1 MPAPDNPAG
10 RIAVRDAHAAWTRG
24 DTAAA
29 EALCRRAIALGV
41 DDAPVWTLLGVAL
54 RDRDPHAAEA
64 ALRRAVERDAA
75 FADAPF
81 QLGNLHRRQRQ
92 FAAAIAAYERALAI
106 VPGHPS
112 IMNNLALALDA
123 DGQTQR
129 AADTWREVLRREPGH
144 RQAQGNLVH
153 ALCRDGAHREA
164 AALFERQLRDAA
176 DTDASLWVDYGICL
190 HHRRDYD
197 GAEAS
202 FRRAL
207 ALAPDDA
214 LILTNLG
221 SVLLDG
227 GAFERAEPVLA
238 QAHTIDPERLYAA
251 TLLATARAHLCR
263 WDGLGAL
270 HARILERLTR
280 GDGDHDIANPFT
292 ALSMPMPP
300 GAQLRVAQRWAR
312 SLRPAPPD
320 KASGSPR
327 SARISGA
334 PLRLGYVSSDFRTHA
349 VAFLATEVWERHDRR
364 QFTTFAYSIGPREV
378 SPLRSRI
385 EAAFD
390 HFVDCG
396 DDAPIETAR
405 RVRDDGID
413 LLIDLNG
420 YTTHA
425 RSEILALRPAP
436 VQLSWLG
443 YLGSMG
449 AEFIDCVIT
458 DRIVTPADAQPFFT
472 ERFLTLPHCYCP
484 SDTRREVAPQPES
497 REACGLPAK
506 GFVFCCFNAPYKI
519 LPDLFDVWMRVLG
532 AVEHSVLWL
541 APGNAKACA
550 NLRLEAGRRGIDA
563 DRLVF
568 APRVPPA
575 DHLARHV
582 HADLFLDT
590 APYNAGTT
598 ANDALFMGLPVLT
611 CMGTTMAGRVAAS
624 QLHAI
629 GLADL
634 ATPDLGAYEAA
645 ALRIARDPATAAALR
660 ARLERNRHTHP
671 LFDMA
676 RFTRDLEAELLRVA
690 RG

>member
-1 MPAPDNPAG
+1 
-10 RIAVRDAHAAWTRG
+10 
-24 DTAAA
+24 
-29 EALCRRAIALGV
+29 LRA
-41 DDAPVWTLLGVAL
+41 
-54 RDRDPHAAEA
+54 
-64 ALRRAVERDAA
+64 
-75 FADAPF
+75 
-81 QLGNLHRRQRQ
+81 
-92 FAAAIAAYERALAI
+92 
-106 VPGHPS
+106 
-112 IMNNLALALDA
+112 
-123 DGQTQR
+123 
-129 AADTWREVLRREPGH
+129 
-144 RQAQGNLVH
+144 
-153 ALCRDGAHREA
+153 
-164 AALFERQLRDAA
+164 AA

-214 LILTNLG
+214 LIWTNLG

-238 QAHTIDPERLYAA
+238 QAHMIDPERLYAA
-251 TLLATARAHLCR
+251 TLLATVRAHLCR
-263 WDGLGAL
+263 WDELDAL
-270 HARILERLTR
+270 HARILERLSR
-280 GDGDHDIANPFT
+280 GDGDHDLANPFT

-300 GAQLRVAQRWAR
+300 AAQLRVAQRWAC
-312 SLRPAPPD
+312 SLRPARGD
-320 KASGSPR
+320 MSSGSPH
-327 SARISGA
+327 SARVSRP

-349 VAFLATEVWERHDRR
+349 LAFLATEVWERHDRR

-390 HFVDCG
+390 HFVDCD
-396 DDAPIETAR
+396 DDAAIETAQR
-405 RVRDDGID
+405 IHDDGID
-413 LLIDLNG
+413 VLIDLNG

-425 RSEILALRPAP
+425 RSEILALRPAQI
-436 VQLSWLG
+436 QLSWLG

-449 AEFIDCVIT
+449 AEFIDGVIT
-458 DRIVTPADAQPFFT
+458 DRIVTPVGAQPFFT

-484 SDTRREVAPQPES
+484 SDTRREVAAPPTS
-497 REACGLPAK
+497 REDCGLPED
-506 GFVFCCFNAPYKI
+506 GFIFCCFNAPYKI

-532 AVEHSVLWL
+532 AVERAVLWL
-541 APGNAKACA
+541 APGNATACA
-550 NLRLEAGRRGIDA
+550 NLRREAARRAIAA

-575 DHLARHV
+575 DHLARHA

-598 ANDALFMGLPVLT
+598 ANDALFMSLPVLT

-629 GLADL
+629 GLSDLVTTDL
-634 ATPDLGAYEAA
+634 AAYEAA
-645 ALRIARDPATAAALR
+645 AVQIGRDPEAAATLR

-676 RFTRDLEAELLRVA
+676 RFTRDLEGELLRAA